1 MTVSVSRPARSPLEA
16 SRSTGKK
23 NSRTNSRLV
32 SPSQITMSE
41 MLPRN
46 RTSAIRQPRRGFTA
60 KKADTIRKRKKPL
73 ANTRISQNQF

>member
-1 MTVSVSRPARSPLEA
+1 
-16 SRSTGKK
+16 
-23 NSRTNSRLV
+23 
-32 SPSQITMSE
+32 MSE

-73 ANTRISQNQF
+73 VNTRISQNQFCRQSSRYSARLIKNVEAMA